1 MVTRFG
7 MSETFG
13 MMALE
18 TVNNPYLGGD
28 TTLMVSPETAA
39 LIDKEVLSILQMAY
53 GRAKQILEDNKMKL
67 HELTECLLKKETM
80 NGDEFLFVLNAKEP
94 VESC

>member
-1 MVTRFG
+1 
-7 MSETFG
+7 
-13 MMALE
+13 
-18 TVNNPYLGGD
+18 
-28 TTLMVSPETAA
+28 
-39 LIDKEVLSILQMAY
+39 
-53 GRAKQILEDNKMKL
+53 MKL